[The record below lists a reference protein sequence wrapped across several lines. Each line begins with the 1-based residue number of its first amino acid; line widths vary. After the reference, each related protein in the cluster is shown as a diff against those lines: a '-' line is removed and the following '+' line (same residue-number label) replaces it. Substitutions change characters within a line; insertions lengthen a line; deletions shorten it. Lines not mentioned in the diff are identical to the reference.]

1 MIRTIIIDDE
11 PLATGI
17 VQEYLA
23 ERKDF
28 EVLAVCHDG
37 FEGIKAIQK
46 HQPDLIFL
54 DVQMPKISGFEM
66 LELLEKLPA
75 IIFTTAFDEYALQAF
90 EVHAIDYLLKP
101 FSQERFNKSI
111 EKYKQS
117 GLAQNVEELLRNDAL
132 ELKENLS
139 RIVLK
144 DRNDIKII
152 PTQDIKYLEAN
163 DDYVNIYTSEGKYL
177 KNKTLSYFENH
188 LNPEAFVRVHR
199 SYLVKISEITKIEAY
214 KKDSHIVILKSGEK
228 IPVSKTGYP
237 KLKGALGI

>member
-1 MIRTIIIDDE
+1 MIRSIIIDDE

-23 ERKDF
+23 VCKDF

-37 FEGIKAIQK
+37 FEGLKAIQK

-66 LELLEKLPA
+66 LELLEELPA
-75 IIFTTAFDEYALQAF
+75 VIFTTAFDEYALQAF
-90 EVHAIDYLLKP
+90 EVPAVDYLLKP
-101 FSQERFNKSI
+101 FSQERFNKAI

-117 GLAQNVEELLRNDAL
+117 GLAQSVEDLLNNESVEA
-132 ELKENLS
+132 KEYLS

-144 DRNDIKII
+144 DRHDIKII

-163 DDYVNIYTSEGKYL
+163 DDYVSIYTKEGKYL
-177 KNKTLSYFENH
+177 KNKTLSYFEKH
-188 LNPEAFVRVHR
+188 LDGEAFVRVHR
-199 SYLVKISEITKIEAY
+199 SYLVKIAEITKIEAY
-214 KKDSHIVILKSGEK
+214 KKDSHILLLKSGEQ

-237 KLKGALGI
+237 KLKSALGI